1 VEHQHEEDQRIF
13 PGREGVGALSVC
25 AELEEL
31 NISGTKLTGRGLSA
45 LSGLANLR
53 TLHLQGQKLTDR
65 DVPALAAI
73 RSLKRVMLGRNQFS
87 GAGFAALKQALPE
100 CDINT
105 LG

>member
-1 VEHQHEEDQRIF
+1 MIPESKF
-13 PGREGVGALSVC
+13 P
-25 AELEEL
+25 
-31 NISGTKLTGRGLSA
+31 SGKSGLSA

-73 RSLKRVMLGRNQFS
+73 RSLKRVMLGRNQFT
-87 GAGFAALKQALPE
+87 GAGFAALKRALPE